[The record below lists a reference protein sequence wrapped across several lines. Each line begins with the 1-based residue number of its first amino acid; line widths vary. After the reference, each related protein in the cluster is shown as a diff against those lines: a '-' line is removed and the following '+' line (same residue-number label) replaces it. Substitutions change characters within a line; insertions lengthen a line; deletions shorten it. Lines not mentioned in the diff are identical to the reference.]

1 MSAGQPIGRL
11 DSRFFTSALEVL
23 LDLFVSSVSFGG
35 AVSAFDFVFCFSD
48 LPLLKVITLTCF
60 FEFIFVLLCSDP

>member
-35 AVSAFDFVFCFSD
+35 VVSAFDFVFCFSY